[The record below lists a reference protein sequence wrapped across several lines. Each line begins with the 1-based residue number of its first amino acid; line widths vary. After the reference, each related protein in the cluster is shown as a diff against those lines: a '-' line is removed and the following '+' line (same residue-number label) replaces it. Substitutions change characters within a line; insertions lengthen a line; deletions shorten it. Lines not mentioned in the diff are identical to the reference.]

1 MIAPRLFAVLVILAL
16 LILPASAI
24 VVTAEPLGAN
34 LQVITASGETSYEYD
49 ASQDGRGIQ
58 RISLDVP
65 IGTEVDFTLTY
76 GNGATVT
83 GSYEYSVDLVDP
95 ITGTGFVTSDIEL
108 GGETSTYTYFSNS
121 HVGRVYITGYAKNET
136 SPDVW
141 QSGFVIY
148 GSTAG
153 LSTITNDY
161 VFYPITGDPVIYK
174 FQMTSNNPVTGIAI
188 YTNPR
193 DEVAAAASKSFLDLI
208 NEFVELATQMAETI
222 AVVITSGFRW
232 LNFFFIENLGM
243 TVSLYIAGS
252 LAIAARTSRGN
263 PIKVLRQFFKDQK
276 AFFEFIIDMWG
287 KIVQLLADIRGIFR
301 L

>member
-1 MIAPRLFAVLVILAL
+1 MTAPRLFTLLALVAL

-24 VVTAEPLGAN
+24 VITAEPIGGN
-34 LQVITASGETSYEYD
+34 LQVISASGETSYEYD
-49 ASQDGRGIQ
+49 ASQEGRGIQ
-58 RISLDVP
+58 RIGLDVP
-65 IGTEVDFTLTY
+65 TGTQVDFTLTY
-76 GNGATVT
+76 GDGSTVT
-83 GSYEYSVDLVDP
+83 GSYHYYND
-95 ITGTGFVTSDIEL
+95 GFYRQTSDIKL
-108 GGETSTYTYFSNS
+108 GGASSIYTYTGLEQI
-121 HVGRVYITGYAKNET
+121 GRVYITGYAKNET

-222 AVVITSGFRW
+222 AGVITSGFRW
-232 LNFFFIENLGM
+232 LKFFFIDNLGM

-263 PIKVLRQFFKDQK
+263 PIRVLKQFFKDQK
-276 AFFEFIIDMWG
+276 ALFTFIIDMWG
-287 KIVQLLADIRGIFR
+287 RIVRLLADIRGIFGI
-301 L
+301 